1 MNTARVSCM
10 LVALTMVGMWGEW
23 AMLRLTTDN

>member
-10 LVALTMVGMWGEW
+10 LVALTMVEMWGEW